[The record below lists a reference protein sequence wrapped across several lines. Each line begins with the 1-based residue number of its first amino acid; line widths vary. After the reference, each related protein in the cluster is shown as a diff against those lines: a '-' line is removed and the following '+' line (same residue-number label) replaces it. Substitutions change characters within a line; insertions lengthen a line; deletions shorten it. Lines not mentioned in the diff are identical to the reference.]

1 MREDMVRRF
10 AELMVVGDR
19 PRGYE
24 GASIEEVQSLYAES
38 WVRQGFTDAT
48 EVAGWI
54 GAGVH
59 DAGTAADAIE
69 LGHRPGDPWVPKRP
83 PAYVATART
92 LHRPGR
98 WKTLQNRRAAR
109 KAWERAQA
117 AETAARGALERDVRA
132 IQATDAAHLA
142 VLDLKQGRNCTE
154 TEVTD
159 ALADLIIQTSTAATT
174 VDAAAI
180 RYWRTMSNLIATAA
194 ESCSPQT
201 RAHVHATLLGVNERL
216 NSLGGDP
223 RRPSP

>member
-1 MREDMVRRF
+1 MRRF
-10 AELMVVGDR
+10 AELMAVGDR

-24 GASIEEVQSLYAES
+24 GSSIEEVQSLYAEA
-38 WVRQGFTDAT
+38 WARQGFTDAT
-48 EVAGWI
+48 EVAAWI
-54 GAGVH
+54 GVGVN
-59 DAGTAADAIE
+59 DAGAAADATE
-69 LGHRPGDPWVPKRP
+69 LGYRPGDPWVPKSP
-83 PAYVATART
+83 PAYAASTRT

-98 WKTLQNRRAAR
+98 WRALQNRRTAR

-117 AETAARGALERDVRA
+117 AETAARGVLECDVRA

-159 ALADLIIQTSTAATT
+159 ALADLILQTSAAAAA
-174 VDAAAI
+174 VDTAAI

-201 RAHVHATLLGVNERL
+201 RAHVHVSLLGVNERL
-216 NSLGGDP
+216 NSLGGDAHQ
-223 RRPSP
+223 PSP